1 VGVGDEERAA
11 PQWKQPVDDPVT
23 LGEVKRSLDRLNADT
38 TNRFDRL
45 DRRID
50 QHHQSFVHV
59 DVYRAEITAITQQL
73 HAIEDSLRWT
83 RRTLLAAL
91 IGGAVTMLIPLL
103 VLATSVKGG

>member
-1 VGVGDEERAA
+1 M
-11 PQWKQPVDDPVT
+11 DDPVT
-23 LGEVKRSLDRLNADT
+23 LGEVKRSLDRLGTDT
-38 TNRFDRL
+38 AARFDRL
-45 DRRID
+45 DHRID

-59 DVYRAEITAITQQL
+59 DVYRAEIAAITSQL
-73 HAIEDSLRWT
+73 SQIEDSLRWT